1 MPDPA
6 KSGGGSSG
14 IGISLQPQ
22 CLQTRACFKTNSA
35 QSGQVTCVLGLGMLS
50 ADGVRTLRSFDAAR
64 NNPARIGL
72 IRTASTNQPKPL
84 RPLLLA
90 QIPMAMETPN
100 QNKSISIA
108 SQFVLIDSGG
118 LSFILKLLQSASLT
132 PQVLPDLT
140 RLSASSHVIQV
151 SRRPSK

>member
-6 KSGGGSSG
+6 KLGGGSSG
-14 IGISLQPQ
+14 TGTSLQPQ
-22 CLQTRACFKTNSA
+22 CLQIRACFKTNSA

-90 QIPMAMETPN
+90 QIPMVMETPN
-100 QNKSISIA
+100 QNKSISM
-108 SQFVLIDSGG
+108 
-118 LSFILKLLQSASLT
+118 SFPAHRLAAFYGFAYCRD
-132 PQVLPDLT
+132 LP
-140 RLSASSHVIQV
+140 IIPN
-151 SRRPSK
+151 SRPKHNNGINFRI